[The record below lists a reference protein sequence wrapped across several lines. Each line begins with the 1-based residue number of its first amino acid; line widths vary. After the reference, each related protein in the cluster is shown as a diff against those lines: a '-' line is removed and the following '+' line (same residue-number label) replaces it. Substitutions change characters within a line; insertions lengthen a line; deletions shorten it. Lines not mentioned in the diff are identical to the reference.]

1 MHKFRELAVGDMFN
15 TMAVRAVKISDDEAI
30 VVLTF
35 HPNLKAGDRIEYAPN
50 DEVVLLWSCIL
61 EVR

>member
-1 MHKFRELAVGDMFN
+1 MDKFGDLMVGDMFN
-15 TMAVRAVKISDDEAI
+15 TMAVRAVKVSEDEAI
-30 VVLTF
+30 VVMTM

>member
-1 MHKFRELAVGDMFN
+1 MKMFSELAVGDMFN
-15 TMAVRAVKISDDEAI
+15 TMAVRAVKISENEAI
-30 VVLTF
+30 VVLTM
-35 HPNLKAGDRIEYAPN
+35 HPNLKVGDRIEYGPS